1 METAIWLN
9 RQSNL
14 QLVIRSQEQNFSLIS
29 SQLKKKYP
37 SAPMW
42 HVIFLQDEWTFS
54 IFFPPP
60 WSKIRSAETNQSC
73 HGLGK
78 ELGFRFNFS
87 PSCFYCQ
94 PSPLVSFARP
104 TVGAFN
110 NLSRDAQRDH
120 VTNWM
125 ADWRWIWKSNILI
138 TQKAKRQISWKIAK
152 WTPAATIDEWEP
164 PPQKT
169 KSRGESRRS

>member
-42 HVIFLQDEWTFS
+42 HIIFLQDEWSFS
-54 IFFPPP
+54 IFFFS

-73 HGLGK
+73 HSLGK
-78 ELGFRFNFS
+78 RIGIWISFLSFLFLPSTLAPRFICKTNGWSF
-87 PSCFYCQ
+87 Q
-94 PSPLVSFARP
+94 PSFPWCTAEWRGNRNAGLAMNMKKFYL
-104 TVGAFN
+104 
-110 NLSRDAQRDH
+110 NLFELK
-120 VTNWM
+120 T
-125 ADWRWIWKSNILI
+125 
-138 TQKAKRQISWKIAK
+138 TISCRIAT
-152 WTPAATIDEWEP
+152 WTPAATNN
-164 PPQKT
+164 
-169 KSRGESRRS
+169 

>member
-29 SQLKKKYP
+29 SQLKKKNP

-42 HVIFLQDEWTFS
+42 HIIFLQDEWTFS
-54 IFFPPP
+54 YFFFP
-60 WSKIRSAETNQSC
+60 WYKIRSAETNQSS

-87 PSCFYCQ
+87 PSCFHCE
-94 PSPLVSFARP
+94 PSPPAWR
-104 TVGAFN
+104 
-110 NLSRDAQRDH
+110 RH
-120 VTNWM
+120 VANWT
-125 ADWRWIWKSNILI
+125 AGWRRIWKSYIYN
-138 TQKAKRQISWKIAK
+138 AKSKS
-152 WTPAATIDEWEP
+152 TI
-164 PPQKT
+164 
-169 KSRGESRRS
+169 SRRIALWMPVASLSSTME